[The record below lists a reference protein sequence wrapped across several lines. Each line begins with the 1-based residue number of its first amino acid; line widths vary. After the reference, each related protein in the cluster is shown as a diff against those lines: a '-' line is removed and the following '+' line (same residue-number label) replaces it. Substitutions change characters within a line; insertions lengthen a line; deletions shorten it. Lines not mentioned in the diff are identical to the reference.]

1 METALKLK
9 EMKNGKNNDFVEK
22 TKNEFVYKPKQSST
36 SGPMAKKVLTVV
48 KKTVK
53 KKKKV
58 KKEKPLI

>member
-36 SGPMAKKVLTVV
+36 PGPMAKKV
-48 KKTVK
+48 
-53 KKKKV
+53 
-58 KKEKPLI
+58 